1 MDSAQQ
7 PDNSTGIRV
16 CFSNQTDDTSLVELG
31 PEKILSGHVEIEETL
46 ITQVERIEIQYRG
59 VEIVGGT
66 VDDFDDDYEEGL
78 QAYTGIRAFNKVYFD
93 ERLVV
98 WQRGTEA
105 AEAPSS
111 DAPPPP
117 AHLRK
122 FDFQI
127 AFPYANYPAQVCS
140 KCSTASSQSFE
151 IAYHVV
157 GWAVGASNAVVGRDA
172 RAVGFAPLVTRLAPS
187 AASAAGVP
195 QVTAATAQTAFDER
209 GRECVYTRVTF
220 SQAEYAA
227 GDQVVAGVYIESA
240 RTSRTVR
247 RAEAQLRRRVECRMR
262 RTYSSVETAELAMGG
277 GSRPQS
283 SQPSTHSDDSDV
295 LWTRTLDMGPP
306 QPLTLTTSGVGLAA
320 AAAAAGSGC
329 ASPGAI
335 SVGATLARGVSSSAC
350 SVNSEAAVPDLPP
363 VADRRESTLSRA
375 IGPKGSGIIAGL
387 RSCSANMHT
396 HIPRT
401 ASLVPGHFLLFS
413 YELFV
418 DVTLSSLT
426 RGNHRVSTRTPLGC
440 TVAAPTPGKHSGAV
454 SAVNGPFSATA
465 ACFPQTQLIG
475 GGGVSGT
482 SRFSVGAFQGG
493 SGAGDSAGASALA
506 NGQTPS
512 SRFSAMRPALIQ
524 RAATQSDI
532 HDNGAVAVPPP
543 DAVDLMR
550 FKYETSVD
558 IVPKIFVPVSP
569 TATETA
575 EPMAEPVKESVAE
588 PVVDPVAE
596 PDKEDVI
603 ATEEKSGPSDTN
615 CEDAQIPS
623 PPGDPESSDP
633 ASSEPA
639 GASPVDGESASASA
653 AASELDLARAVYA
666 AAEKVLNDKEWERP
680 NSMYLVAA
688 QKSDRKSRRKRVN
701 EQTAAI
707 AAAVAGA
714 KENPRGSLG
723 GASAARPSSSGS
735 GRGERNSR
743 SSSRSRSRRSS
754 TGSSS
759 DSGTSGSSD
768 DDMDVQRAINRL
780 APQPHQSS
788 SSSSLAGGVRD
799 IISGIDFFGDGADAG
814 PELTGLLSA
823 DADKLVFGSAPSP
836 SSAEQSARA
845 GSSATAYSPLASGEA
860 DKDRDKGTDTEA
872 EPQSPASPPLA
883 HRINSALRRSM
894 SMPGGGSSMLG
905 ARAAAAATATSSA
918 STASMCSPELDA
930 AAVGS
935 TVGVAASEKVLVRR
949 RFPGRAGR
957 SSSSAPEAALGGLS
971 PRSMVSAVSASP
983 LGMHPRGGVF
993 RTLSHRLTSWFKK

>member
-1 MDSAQQ
+1 
-7 PDNSTGIRV
+7 
-16 CFSNQTDDTSLVELG
+16 
-31 PEKILSGHVEIEETL
+31 
-46 ITQVERIEIQYRG
+46 
-59 VEIVGGT
+59 
-66 VDDFDDDYEEGL
+66 
-78 QAYTGIRAFNKVYFD
+78 
-93 ERLVV
+93 
-98 WQRGTEA
+98 
-105 AEAPSS
+105 
-111 DAPPPP
+111 
-117 AHLRK
+117 
-122 FDFQI
+122 
-127 AFPYANYPAQVCS
+127 
-140 KCSTASSQSFE
+140 
-151 IAYHVV
+151 
-157 GWAVGASNAVVGRDA
+157 
-172 RAVGFAPLVTRLAPS
+172 
-187 AASAAGVP
+187 
-195 QVTAATAQTAFDER
+195 
-209 GRECVYTRVTF
+209 
-220 SQAEYAA
+220 
-227 GDQVVAGVYIESA
+227 
-240 RTSRTVR
+240 
-247 RAEAQLRRRVECRMR
+247 
-262 RTYSSVETAELAMGG
+262 
-277 GSRPQS
+277 
-283 SQPSTHSDDSDV
+283 
-295 LWTRTLDMGPP
+295 
-306 QPLTLTTSGVGLAA
+306 
-320 AAAAAGSGC
+320 
-329 ASPGAI
+329 
-335 SVGATLARGVSSSAC
+335 
-350 SVNSEAAVPDLPP
+350 
-363 VADRRESTLSRA
+363 
-375 IGPKGSGIIAGL
+375 
-387 RSCSANMHT
+387 MHT

-575 EPMAEPVKESVAE
+575 EPMAELVKESVAE

-788 SSSSLAGGVRD
+788 SSSLAGGVRD

-860 DKDRDKGTDTEA
+860 DKDRDKGIDTEA